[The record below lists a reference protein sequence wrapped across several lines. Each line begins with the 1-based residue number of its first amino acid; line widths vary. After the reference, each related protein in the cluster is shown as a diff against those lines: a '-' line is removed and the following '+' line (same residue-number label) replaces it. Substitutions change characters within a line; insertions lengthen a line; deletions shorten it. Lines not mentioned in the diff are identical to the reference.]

1 MSTTIGGVVAKH
13 WPWMVGVIFVAGGLY
28 IKVQLVTDKA
38 DKNAVVIAAVPLHEL
53 RLDSHERR
61 IEEIIR
67 KDAEDNRQFLNKL
80 DTVIQKLEQ
89 RDETQTR
96 ALTAMQVQIGVIEE
110 RSKK

>member
-13 WPWMVGVIFVAGGLY
+13 WPWMVGAIFVAGSTYLK
-28 IKVQLVTDKA
+28 IQSNSDKA
-38 DKNAVVIAAVPLHEL
+38 DRTAIIAAAVPLHEL

-67 KDAEDNRQFLNKL
+67 KDAEDNRQFLTKL